1 MCVNMHQGVIRPYLQ
16 GDACY
21 DIQGVDDIAQGF
33 AHLASVGVP
42 HHGVQ
47 INLEERERGE
57 NVRPHILLLAHTFIQ
72 SDFHRREEPF
82 TVAVNT
88 ALHPSHCL

>member
-1 MCVNMHQGVIRPYLQ
+1 MSLEGVMSIQSLCRNSRGGRVCMCVNMHHGVIRPYLQ

-47 INLEERERGE
+47 INLQERERRE
-57 NVRPHILLLAHTFIQ
+57 RQTTHPVVSAHFY
-72 SDFHRREEPF
+72 PK
-82 TVAVNT
+82 
-88 ALHPSHCL
+88 